1 MTIYKRVRSSLT
13 RWSGD
18 SRQNETRQGEASHKR
33 IDRPHRYELR
43 PTVRSLEPRFVLN
56 ASAVLNDLGQLVIT
70 GDNGDDYV
78 RLDVLADGRIELRD
92 INDAIIEITGN
103 PAEPLQSSLDPSA
116 IFSGKII
123 VDLGSG
129 DDTFDLKIPSGLNVT
144 VINGD
149 GDDTIN
155 LFAGA
160 GPLAAAAHD
169 LAADTI
175 RFNPGGGTTDWSNQH
190 FSLVGDV
197 VIGSSDPLQ
206 TTTLLVDSAVW
217 DVTGRLTLLGDVEFV
232 GSGVDGLSGGS
243 LNFSSAVLTAAT
255 ADTTLTIELGQTV
268 DSVLRIGEADD
279 SAGFR
284 IGNLNVSSAAVVEFD
299 AADFGITGDLLV
311 QDVGNELRVGGNL
324 SADSITLRGESVVF
338 DSSSLATNGGDV
350 EIDGPVRLLGD
361 LQVIASG
368 GDVSFGDTIDG
379 GHALMIMAGSG
390 EVELLG
396 NVGST
401 DPLTA
406 LSIEANRVD
415 LASVT
420 LSGGD
425 LVIEA
430 DSIDLIGDSYKTVGG
445 GDIRLAGPVRLLLAD
460 TTIDAFGSVRF
471 DEAVNGDSGTETLS
485 VLAGLRIE
493 THGPIGQLDT
503 LSLVAHQEVLVSGP
517 ITVANRLNLAADTVR
532 VSGDLTLAPG
542 STGQIAILGGT
553 MVVFDSSSTVEIRSG
568 ELFIDGRGGD
578 VDLGDSTVRSD
589 SVAEMSIVDAR
600 MITLGNVDLAAG
612 SIDLRTTSVASGD
625 GDIDQA
631 AGTRIVVDRVKIDA
645 AGNVTF
651 ASGGNEFA
659 IIEQSRIGGDL
670 VLIDSIGDL
679 ALDRIEV
686 LGENVRVETVST
698 LYLFERGIV
707 AAAADVDLRAGG
719 SILDGASDPDAVHIV
734 AKSLTMVAQ
743 SGDIGSPAAPI
754 GVEVTGQIDAD
765 SSGAGGDV
773 FLSSQT
779 ETMKI
784 GVIDAG
790 VGNIVLSAEA
800 IEDANTSDAADLIAG
815 SITLSATSG
824 IGVGGALQINGAQTI
839 DAVTAQG
846 GIDLRSSSTS
856 DTRVI
861 RMEAETG
868 SVRIDQTGGGRLL
881 VESIFSG
888 RDGVSVVN
896 QDGGIGLLVSPLG
909 GDTIRAGAAGDV
921 VLVAG
926 GSIDMADGA
935 TVTADEGKLTLFASG
950 DVTIGGLR
958 SQSTA
963 ADAISVTSLAGAI
976 IDGGDQDVDI
986 DANQGGAILTSQFGI
1001 GSGNRLETAVAAL
1014 VARVEQAGEIG
1025 IHELDEIRLSDLKTE
1040 DGAIQVV
1047 AGGTVTAINV
1057 ESVNRSA
1064 IDADFGDAD
1073 SRDIRIEALG
1083 PSADILVNRIVARSS
1098 ADVLLVAGDDVLGIG
1113 DGDGA
1118 EIIADDLRIIA
1129 GNGTDDGPT
1138 AVSLSTE
1145 INDLEIA
1152 VTGTFRG
1159 DIEIRE
1165 ADSLSLASSDRG
1177 DDTEQVRTTNG
1188 EIRIFAGDS
1197 ITIRDTDASNDG
1209 PGRDSDVEVIA
1220 GGEHGRI
1227 VLRAPNLIDIGND
1240 VQLVAAQSTD
1250 EAVLIES
1257 ESVILG
1263 ERIEINTGGGIG
1275 VARYF
1280 LPRPEAGAVD
1290 WAFYDFDSV
1299 STDTLTQENDND
1311 AKGFLSL
1318 RVGREGERGLQVDID
1333 WGAPTS
1339 RFQTITDVSGD
1350 NSRLVDGGTDTGG
1363 PITTDPSLRVSH
1375 VYTERDIV
1383 DSTLNGRR
1391 SATDPL
1397 EVRFAVSHHA
1407 SIVIRSSEITQG
1419 TDANGQPLSET
1430 LPGRLASSTDN
1441 PLTPNLLENGV
1452 ARFIIPNLTV
1462 PVAFFP
1468 IREIIPE
1475 TVKPESL
1482 MRIPESVSVSGG
1494 GIESIPGSASSLVAR
1509 DEYFQIRVLSPD
1521 PRGEDLADPERLPD
1535 DILAG
1540 DKLKTLIEDLPDG
1553 RYEIQYV
1560 FGDGNERSLLRFDV
1574 RDGKAKALGEDLQGG
1589 VLRLQP
1595 LPPLDDPQPANSPD
1609 EIAPDES
1616 EPDELPPAV
1625 DGEAIRQLPPQPPVD
1640 QGASVDPK
1648 VRSDS
1653 THVEHRSRHV
1663 EAVNR
1668 YSIAGRFLARQ
1679 DRV

>member
-1 MTIYKRVRSSLT
+1 
-13 RWSGD
+13 
-18 SRQNETRQGEASHKR
+18 
-33 IDRPHRYELR
+33 
-43 PTVRSLEPRFVLN
+43 VLN
-56 ASAVLNDLGQLVIT
+56 ATAVLNDLGQLVIS
-70 GDNGDDYV
+70 GDSGDDYV

-103 PAEPLQSSLDPSA
+103 PDGPLQSSLDPTA
-116 IFSGKII
+116 IFSREIV

-129 DDTFDLKIPSGLNVT
+129 NDTLDLEIPSGLNVT
-144 VINGD
+144 VVDGG

-155 LFAGA
+155 LSAGQ
-160 GPLAAAAHD
+160 GPLGAAAHD

-175 RFNPGGGTTDWSNQH
+175 RFEPGGGTTDWSNQH

-197 VIGSSDPLQ
+197 LVGSSDPLQ
-206 TTTLLVDSAVW
+206 TTTLLVDSGVW
-217 DVTGRLTLLGDVEFV
+217 DVTGRLSLLGDVEFV
-232 GSGVDGLSGGS
+232 GTGVDGLSGGS
-243 LNFSSAVLTAAT
+243 LDFSNGVLTAMS
-255 ADTTLTIELGQTV
+255 ADTALTIELGQTA
-268 DSVLRIGEADD
+268 DSVLRIGEVDD

-284 IGNLNVSSAAVVEFD
+284 IGDLNVSSAAVVEFD
-299 AADFGITGDLLV
+299 AADFRLTGDLSV
-311 QDVGNELRVGGNL
+311 QGVTNELRVGGNL
-324 SADSITLRGESVVF
+324 SADNITLRGESVVF
-338 DSSSLATNGGDV
+338 DTATVETSGGGV

-379 GHALMIMAGSG
+379 GHALMIVAGSG
-390 EVELLG
+390 DVALLG
-396 NVGST
+396 DVGSA
-401 DPLTA
+401 DALTA
-406 LSIEANRVD
+406 LSIEATRVD
-415 LASVT
+415 LASVS
-420 LSGGD
+420 LAGGD

-430 DSIDLIGDSYKTVGG
+430 DGVDLIGDRYETAGG
-445 GDIRLAGPVRLLLAD
+445 GDIRFAGPVRVLMAD

-471 DEAVNGDSGTETLS
+471 DHALSGETGTETLT
-485 VLAGLRIE
+485 VLAGSRID
-493 THGPIGQLDT
+493 TLGPIGQLDT
-503 LSLVAHQEVLVSGP
+503 LSLVADQEVLVSGP
-517 ITVANRLNLAADTVR
+517 VTVANQLNLSADSVR

-542 STGQIAILGGT
+542 SLGQIAIRGGT
-553 MVVFDSSSTVEIRSG
+553 MVVFDSAATVELRSG
-568 ELFIDGRGGD
+568 ELLIDGRGGE

-589 SVAEMSIVDAR
+589 SAAEVSIVDAGV
-600 MITLGNVDLAAG
+600 ITLGDVDLAAG
-612 SIDLRTTSVASGD
+612 SIDLRTTSVGS

-645 AGNVTF
+645 AGKVTF
-651 ASGGNEFA
+651 AGGGNDFT
-659 IIEQSRIGGDL
+659 IIERSRIGGDL

-679 ALDRIEV
+679 ALDRVEV
-686 LGENVRVETVST
+686 LGENVRVETSST
-698 LYLFERGIV
+698 LYLFEQGIV
-707 AAAADVDLRAGG
+707 AAAADVDLRGGG
-719 SILDGASDPDAVHIV
+719 SILDGASDPDVVHVV
-734 AKSLTMVAQ
+734 ANRLTMVAQ

-765 SSGAGGDV
+765 SSGAGGNV

-779 ETMKI
+779 VPMKI

-790 VGNIVLSAEA
+790 LGNIVLSAEA
-800 IEDANTSDAADLIAG
+800 IEDANTSDAADLVAG
-815 SITLSATSG
+815 SITLRATSG
-824 IGVGGALQINGAQTI
+824 IGVDGALQIDGAQTI
-839 DAVTAQG
+839 DAVTAQS
-846 GIDLRSSSTS
+846 GIDLRSSSSS
-856 DTRVI
+856 DTRII
-861 RMEAETG
+861 RMEAEAG
-868 SVRIDQTGGGRLL
+868 SVRIDQTGGGRL
-881 VESIFSG
+881 VIESISSG
-888 RDGVSVVN
+888 RDGVSVTN
-896 QDGGIGLLVSPLG
+896 HDGGIDLRVPTSG

-921 VLVAG
+921 VLIAG

-935 TVTADEGKLTLFASG
+935 TATADEGKLTLLAGG
-950 DVTIGGLR
+950 DVTIGGLS

-976 IDGGDQDVDI
+976 IDGGDQNVDI
-986 DANQGGAILTSQFGI
+986 DANRGGAILTSQFGI
-1001 GSGNRLETAVAAL
+1001 GSGNRLETALAAL
-1014 VARVEQAGEIG
+1014 VARVEQAGGIG
-1025 IHELDEIRLSDLKTE
+1025 IDELDEIRLSDLKTE
-1040 DGAIQVV
+1040 DGAIDIV
-1047 AGGTVTAINV
+1047 AGGTVTAIQV

-1064 IDADFGDAD
+1064 IDADFGDAG
-1073 SRDIRIEALG
+1073 SRDIRIDALG

-1098 ADVLLVAGDDVLGIG
+1098 ADLSLVAGDDVLGIG
-1113 DGDGA
+1113 DGT
-1118 EIIADDLRIIA
+1118 EIIADDLRVIA
-1129 GNGTDDGPT
+1129 GNGTDDGPS

-1152 VTGTFRG
+1152 VTGTYRG
-1159 DIEIRE
+1159 DVEIRE
-1165 ADSLSLASSDRG
+1165 SDSLSLASSDRG

-1188 EIRIFAGDS
+1188 EIRIIAGDS
-1197 ITIRDTDASNDG
+1197 ITIRDTDASDDG
-1209 PGRDSDVEVIA
+1209 PGRDSDVELIA
-1220 GGEHGRI
+1220 GGDHGRI
-1227 VLRAPNLIDIGND
+1227 LFRAPNLIDIGSD

-1257 ESVILG
+1257 ESVIFG
-1263 ERIEINTGGGIG
+1263 ERIEINTGGGVG

-1290 WAFYDFDSV
+1290 GAFYDYDSV
-1299 STDTLTQENDND
+1299 STDRLTQENDND

-1333 WGAPTS
+1333 WGAPTN

-1350 NSRLVDGGTDTGG
+1350 NSRLIDGGTDASG

-1375 VYTERDIV
+1375 VYTETDILN
-1383 DSTLNGRR
+1383 STLNGRR

-1419 TDANGQPLSET
+1419 TDAGGQPLSET

-1482 MRIPESVSVSGG
+1482 VRIPESVAVSGS
-1494 GIESIPGSASSLVAR
+1494 GIESIPGSASSLAAR

-1521 PRGEDLADPERLPD
+1521 PLGEDLADPERLPD

-1595 LPPLDDPQPANSPD
+1595 LPPLEDTQPATAP
-1609 EIAPDES
+1609 EEMAPDES
-1616 EPDELPPAV
+1616 ASDELPPAV
-1625 DGEAIRQLPPQPPVD
+1625 DGEAIRQVPPLPPVD
-1640 QGASVDPK
+1640 QGASVEPR
-1648 VRSDS
+1648 VRFDS
-1653 THVEHRSRHV
+1653 TNGEHRSGHV
-1663 EAVNR
+1663 ETVNR
-1668 YSIAGRFLARQ
+1668 YSIAGRFLTRR
-1679 DRV
+1679 DRG